1 MHMKKKHDCKLGEEK
16 LTSVTQKLE
25 DLFIQGQQKP
35 KKIKLTG
42 YAAVWQDDAT
52 GTYGVEHVFL
62 SRARCLTFA
71 ANLIVR
77 KAKERE
83 VSILDFDA
91 PPSTWKGEKV
101 YPVMSKAQVRD
112 ILGGGDEFSL
122 ATKFDELECP
132 IEQFKISIMEVEV
145 E

>member
-1 MHMKKKHDCKLGEEK
+1 MHMKKKPDWKRGEEK
-16 LTSVTQKLE
+16 LTRVTQKIE
-25 DLFIQGQQKP
+25 DLFIKGQHKP

-42 YAAVWQDDAT
+42 YAAVWHDDST
-52 GTYGVEHVFL
+52 ETYGTERVFL

-83 VSILDFDA
+83 VSILDLDA
-91 PPSTWKGEKV
+91 PPSIWKGENV
-101 YPVMSKAQVRD
+101 YPVLSKAQVRD
-112 ILGGGDEFSL
+112 ILGSGDEFAL
-122 ATKFDELECP
+122 VTKFDDLATPFEK
-132 IEQFKISIMEVEV
+132 FKVSIMEVEI

>member
-1 MHMKKKHDCKLGEEK
+1 MKKKPDWKIGKEE
-16 LTSVTQKLE
+16 LSRAARELE
-25 DLFIQGQQKP
+25 DLFAKSQQKP
-35 KKIKLTG
+35 KKRVLTG
-42 YAAVWQDDAT
+42 YAAVWNDDMT
-52 GTYGVEHVFL
+52 GTYGTERVFL

-83 VSILDFDA
+83 VSILDLDA

-101 YPVMSKAQVRD
+101 YPVLSKAQVRD
-112 ILGGGDEFSL
+112 ILGGGDEFAL
-122 ATKFDELECP
+122 VTKFDELATPLEK
-132 IEQFKISIMEVEV
+132 FKVSIMEVEV

>member
-1 MHMKKKHDCKLGEEK
+1 MKKKPDWKRGEEK
-16 LTSVTQKLE
+16 LARATRKLE
-25 DLFIQGQQKP
+25 DLFAQSQPKP
-35 KKIKLTG
+35 KKLTLTG
-42 YAAVWQDDAT
+42 YAAVWHDDAT
-52 GTYGVEHVFL
+52 ETYGTERVFL

-83 VSILDFDA
+83 VSILDLDA

-101 YPVMSKAQVRD
+101 YPVLSKAQVRD
-112 ILGGGDEFSL
+112 ILGGGDEFAL
-122 ATKFDELECP
+122 VTKFDELAIPLEK
-132 IEQFKISIMEVEV
+132 FKVSIMEVEI

>member
-1 MHMKKKHDCKLGEEK
+1 MHMKKKPDCKRGEEK
-16 LTSVTQKLE
+16 LTRVTQNLE
-25 DLFIQGQQKP
+25 DLFIEGQQKP

-52 GTYGVEHVFL
+52 GTYGIEHVFL

-83 VSILDFDA
+83 VSILNWEA
-91 PPSTWKGEKV
+91 PPSTWKGENV
-101 YPVMSKAQVRD
+101 YPVLSKAQVRD
-112 ILGGGDEFSL
+112 ILGGGDEFAL
-122 ATKFDELECP
+122 VTKFDDLATPFEK
-132 IEQFKISIMEVEV
+132 FKVSIMEVEI

>member
-1 MHMKKKHDCKLGEEK
+1 MKKKPDWKRGEEK
-16 LTSVTQKLE
+16 LARVTQKLE
-25 DLFIQGQQKP
+25 DLFVQSQPKP
-35 KKIKLTG
+35 KKLKLTG
-42 YAAVWQDDAT
+42 YAAVWHDDQT
-52 GTYGVEHVFL
+52 GTYGTERVFL

-83 VSILDFDA
+83 VSILDLDA

-101 YPVMSKAQVRD
+101 YPVLSKAQVRD
-112 ILGGGDEFSL
+112 ILGGGDEFAL
-122 ATKFDELECP
+122 VTKFDELATPLEK
-132 IEQFKISIMEVEV
+132 FKVSIMEVEI

>member
-1 MHMKKKHDCKLGEEK
+1 MHMKKKPDWKLGEEH
-16 LTSVTQKLE
+16 LARVTKKLE
-25 DLFIQGQQKP
+25 DLFVQSQQKP
-35 KKIKLTG
+35 KKMKMTG

-52 GTYGVEHVFL
+52 GTYGTERVFL

-91 PPSTWKGEKV
+91 QPSTWKGEKV
-101 YPVMSKAQVRD
+101 YPVLSKVQVRD
-112 ILGGGDEFSL
+112 ILGGGDEFAL
-122 ATKFDELECP
+122 ATKFDELESP
-132 IEQFKISIMEVEV
+132 IEKFKISIMEVEI

>member
-1 MHMKKKHDCKLGEEK
+1 MKKKHDWKRGEEK
-16 LTSVTQKLE
+16 LASSTRKLE
-25 DLFIQGQQKP
+25 YLFARSQPKQK
-35 KKIKLTG
+35 KLTLTG
-42 YAAVWQDDAT
+42 YAAVWHDDAT
-52 GTYGVEHVFL
+52 ETYGTERVFL

-83 VSILDFDA
+83 VSILDLDA

-101 YPVMSKAQVRD
+101 YPVLSKAQVRD
-112 ILGGGDEFSL
+112 ILGGGDEFAL
-122 ATKFDELECP
+122 VTKFDELATPLER
-132 IEQFKISIMEVEV
+132 FKVSIMEVEV